1 MEPSKFKELLLN
13 VAVCAI
19 ACDGDVDDREIQA
32 LHLIEKESPY
42 FSALDLS
49 ETLEKSLEACAN
61 DLNTFKNKVFEMLD
75 ANSLNIVQELT
86 ILEISLR
93 IIAADEIEE
102 ESEKVFINNLR
113 SHLKLEDF
121 IITQRFGDISYL
133 KTQKSEFRNNSSDDI
148 DHIITDSK

>member
-121 IITQRFGDISYL
+121 IITQRFGDIPYL